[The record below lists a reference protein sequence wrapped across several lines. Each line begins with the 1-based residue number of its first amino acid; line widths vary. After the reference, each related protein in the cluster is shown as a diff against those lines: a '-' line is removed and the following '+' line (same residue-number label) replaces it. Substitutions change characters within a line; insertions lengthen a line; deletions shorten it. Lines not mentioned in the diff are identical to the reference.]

1 MLNTKPFLITAAT
14 ALTLALSMSAHAH
27 VTLEQ
32 PEAEAGQSY
41 KAVLRVGHGC
51 EGSATTR
58 ISVMLPPGFRGA
70 KPMPKAGWRLETR
83 REALSQPYERHG
95 RRISDELVEV
105 SWTALGE
112 DNYLQDAW
120 YDEFTVRGTV
130 PSEASGPLW
139 FKVKQ
144 QCLKGEWLWV
154 EVPASGD
161 STRGLKAPAA
171 RLMLRQAGTSANA
184 SAAPAAASTAK
195 P

>member
-1 MLNTKPFLITAAT
+1 MLKTKPLLITAAT
-14 ALTLALSMSAHAH
+14 LALALSMSAHAH

-41 KAVLRVGHGC
+41 KAVLRIGHGC

-58 ISVMLPPGFRGA
+58 VSVILPPGFRGA
-70 KPMPKAGWRLETR
+70 KPVPKAGWRLETR
-83 REALSQPYERHG
+83 REVLSQPYESHG
-95 RRISDELVEV
+95 RLISDELAEV
-105 SWTALGE
+105 SWTAQGE

-120 YDEFTVRGTV
+120 YDEFTVRGTL

-171 RLMLRQAGTSANA
+171 RLMLRKAGVIANA
-184 SAAPAAASTAK
+184 SAAPVTAK

>member
-1 MLNTKPFLITAAT
+1 MLKTKPLLISAAT
-14 ALTLALSMSAHAH
+14 LALALSMSAHAH

-41 KAVLRVGHGC
+41 KAVLRIGHGC

-58 ISVMLPPGFRGA
+58 VSVILPPGFRGA
-70 KPMPKAGWRLETR
+70 KPVPKAGWRLETR
-83 REALSQPYERHG
+83 REVLSQPYESHG
-95 RRISDELVEV
+95 RLISDELAEV
-105 SWTALGE
+105 SWTAQGE

-120 YDEFTVRGTV
+120 YDEFTVRGTL

-171 RLMLRQAGTSANA
+171 RLMLRKAGVIANA
-184 SAAPAAASTAK
+184 SAAPATAK

>member
-1 MLNTKPFLITAAT
+1 MLKTKAILITAAT
-14 ALTLALSMSAHAH
+14 LALTVSLAAQAH

-58 ISVMLPPGFRGA
+58 VSVILPAGFRGA

-83 REALSQPYERHG
+83 REALSQPYESHG

-105 SWTALGE
+105 SWTAQGE

-120 YDEFTVRGTV
+120 FDEFTVRGSL
-130 PSEASGPLW
+130 PSEASGQLW

-144 QCLKGEWLWV
+144 QCVKGEWLWV

-171 RLMLRQAGTSANA
+171 RLMLRKAGASANA
-184 SAAPAAASTAK
+184 SAAPAASATAK

>member
-1 MLNTKPFLITAAT
+1 MLKTKPLLISAAT
-14 ALTLALSMSAHAH
+14 LALALSMSAHAH

-58 ISVMLPPGFRGA
+58 VSVILPPGFRGA

-83 REALSQPYERHG
+83 REVLSQPYESHG
-95 RRISDELVEV
+95 RLISDELAEV
-105 SWTALGE
+105 SWTAQGE

-120 YDEFTVRGTV
+120 YDEFTVRGTL

-154 EVPASGD
+154 EVPSSGD

-171 RLMLRQAGTSANA
+171 RLMLRKAGVIANA
-184 SAAPAAASTAK
+184 PAAPATAK